1 MSKILFI
8 KICPKLLLK
17 FLDFSYK
24 FTLLN
29 FYINMT
35 KGIERRVYMN
45 YNMPNM
51 NYYPTPNYNPQMQ
64 YPSAPNNMPQQM
76 NFTQQMSPSQLNGK
90 IVDSEEMVRATEVPM
105 GSYGIFPKAD
115 MSEVFIKTWNP
126 NGTTNITHYKPA
138 AIEDSNKNYQQPLLE
153 DHSDKIIDRIE
164 QMEMK
169 IEELFNKE
177 QKKDKKVNLGEF

>member
-1 MSKILFI
+1 
-8 KICPKLLLK
+8 
-17 FLDFSYK
+17 
-24 FTLLN
+24 
-29 FYINMT
+29 MT

-64 YPSAPNNMPQQM
+64 YPSAPSNMPQQM
-76 NFTQQMSPSQLNGK
+76 NFTQQMPPSQLNGK

-126 NGTTNITHYKPA
+126 NGTTNIIHYKPA
-138 AIEDSNKNYQQPLLE
+138 AIDDSNKNYQQPLLE

>member
-1 MSKILFI
+1 
-8 KICPKLLLK
+8 
-17 FLDFSYK
+17 
-24 FTLLN
+24 
-29 FYINMT
+29 MT

-64 YPSAPNNMPQQM
+64 YSSAPNNMPQQM
-76 NFTQQMSPSQLNGK
+76 NFTQQMQPSQLNGK

-126 NGTTNITHYKPA
+126 NGTTSITHYKPA
-138 AIEDSNKNYQQPLLE
+138 AAADSTDVRNYQQPLLE
-153 DHSDKIIDRIE
+153 DNSDKIIDRIE

-169 IEELFNKE
+169 IEELFEKE
-177 QKKDKKVNLGEF
+177 KNNKKVNLNEF